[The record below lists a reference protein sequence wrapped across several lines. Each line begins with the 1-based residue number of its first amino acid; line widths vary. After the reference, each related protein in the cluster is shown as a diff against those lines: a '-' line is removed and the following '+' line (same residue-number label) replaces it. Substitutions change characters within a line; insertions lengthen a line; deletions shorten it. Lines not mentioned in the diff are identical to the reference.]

1 MAYLALYRKYRPLT
15 FDDVKG
21 QEVVVSALKNE
32 VKTGR
37 VGHAYMLCGSRGIG
51 KTTLAKI
58 LARAVNCEHP
68 VDGNPCNEC
77 AACKQ
82 INAGSSMNVVEIDA
96 ASNNRVDDV
105 RELIDG
111 VRYSP
116 TNAKYKVYII
126 DEVHMLSPGA
136 FNALL
141 KTLEEPPSY
150 VIFIL
155 ATTDVQKVPVTIL
168 SRCQRYDLKRIP
180 VPVIVE
186 RLKEIG
192 EKENIKAEEK
202 ALSYIARAADGGM
215 RDAVSIFDKCSSF
228 ISEGDV
234 LTYDKTLEILGNVDV
249 SVFSGMFESLR
260 ARKINECIKVLDE
273 ISDSGASIVQFITD
287 FTWYLRNM
295 LLVQLSEN
303 PADAP
308 VDMTSENIAL
318 LKQQA
323 DEIGN
328 KTLMRYIEVLSGLK
342 NELRNSTDKRVII
355 ELALIKLIE
364 PTSESTDAAVLQRLE
379 QLESELN
386 QQERVLNGMNV
397 DAILSKVNQAVSS
410 GAIVQ
415 GNETDAAQR
424 KEALENK
431 KKELLDAM
439 PEDIKEIASRW
450 NEVCSLIKDGMSYA
464 TFSNREKVGVSY
476 SDNEIRLLFY
486 CHMDYTQFYS
496 PDFEFQKTIEEA
508 IEKLIGK
515 HVKVTGVDRS
525 GEGKAKEIDIRSIL
539 PENVLSLPI
548 VEVNK

>member
-77 AACKQ
+77 ATCKQ

-180 VPVIVE
+180 VPVIVG

-287 FTWYLRNM
+287 FIWYLRNM
-295 LLVQLSEN
+295 LLVQLSED

-410 GAIVQ
+410 GAVVQ
-415 GNETDAAQR
+415 GGATDAAQR

-450 NEVCSLIKDGMSYA
+450 NEVCSLIEDDMSRT

-486 CHMDYTQFYS
+486 SHMDYTQFYS

-515 HVKVTGVDRS
+515 HVKVTGVDHS

>member
-192 EKENIKAEEK
+192 ERENIKAEEK

-379 QLESELN
+379 LLESELN

-410 GAIVQ
+410 GAVIQ
-415 GNETDAAQR
+415 GNAADAAQR

-496 PDFEFQKTIEEA
+496 PDFDFQKTIEEA

-548 VEVNK
+548 VEGNK

>member
-410 GAIVQ
+410 GAVVQ
-415 GNETDAAQR
+415 GNEADAAQR

-496 PDFEFQKTIEEA
+496 PDFDFQKTIEEA

-539 PENVLSLPI
+539 PENVLNLPI

>member
-295 LLVQLSEN
+295 LLVQLSED

-415 GNETDAAQR
+415 GSATDAAQR

-450 NEVCSLIKDGMSYA
+450 NEVCSLIEDGMSYA

-486 CHMDYTQFYS
+486 SHMDYTQFYS

-515 HVKVTGVDRS
+515 HVKVTGVDHS
-525 GEGKAKEIDIRSIL
+525 GDGKAKEIDIRSIL

>member
-192 EKENIKAEEK
+192 ERENIKAEEK

-410 GAIVQ
+410 GAVVQ
-415 GNETDAAQR
+415 GSATDAAQR

-450 NEVCSLIKDGMSYA
+450 NEVCSLIKDGMSRA

-486 CHMDYTQFYS
+486 RHMDYTQFYA
-496 PDFEFQKTIEEA
+496 PYFEFQKTIEEA

>member
-1 MAYLALYRKYRPLT
+1 
-15 FDDVKG
+15 
-21 QEVVVSALKNE
+21 
-32 VKTGR
+32 
-37 VGHAYMLCGSRGIG
+37 
-51 KTTLAKI
+51 
-58 LARAVNCEHP
+58 
-68 VDGNPCNEC
+68 
-77 AACKQ
+77 
-82 INAGSSMNVVEIDA
+82 
-96 ASNNRVDDV
+96 
-105 RELIDG
+105 
-111 VRYSP
+111 
-116 TNAKYKVYII
+116 
-126 DEVHMLSPGA
+126 
-136 FNALL
+136 
-141 KTLEEPPSY
+141 
-150 VIFIL
+150 
-155 ATTDVQKVPVTIL
+155 
-168 SRCQRYDLKRIP
+168 
-180 VPVIVE
+180 
-186 RLKEIG
+186 
-192 EKENIKAEEK
+192 
-202 ALSYIARAADGGM
+202 
-215 RDAVSIFDKCSSF
+215 
-228 ISEGDV
+228 
-234 LTYDKTLEILGNVDV
+234 
-249 SVFSGMFESLR
+249 
-260 ARKINECIKVLDE
+260 
-273 ISDSGASIVQFITD
+273 
-287 FTWYLRNM
+287 
-295 LLVQLSEN
+295 
-303 PADAP
+303 
-308 VDMTSENIAL
+308 
-318 LKQQA
+318 
-323 DEIGN
+323 
-328 KTLMRYIEVLSGLK
+328 VLSGLK

-410 GAIVQ
+410 GAVVQ
-415 GNETDAAQR
+415 GNEADTAQR

-450 NEVCSLIKDGMSYA
+450 NEVCSLIKDGMSRA

>member
-77 AACKQ
+77 TACKQ

-295 LLVQLSEN
+295 LLVQLSED

-410 GAIVQ
+410 GAVVQ
-415 GNETDAAQR
+415 GGATDAAQR

-450 NEVCSLIKDGMSYA
+450 NEVCSLIEDDMSRT

-486 CHMDYTQFYS
+486 SHMDYTQFYS
-496 PDFEFQKTIEEA
+496 PDFDFQKTIEEA

-515 HVKVTGVDRS
+515 HVKVTGVDHS

>member
-192 EKENIKAEEK
+192 EKENIKAEE
-202 ALSYIARAADGGM
+202 
-215 RDAVSIFDKCSSF
+215 IF
-228 ISEGDV
+228 
-234 LTYDKTLEILGNVDV
+234 L
-249 SVFSGMFESLR
+249 
-260 ARKINECIKVLDE
+260 
-273 ISDSGASIVQFITD
+273 
-287 FTWYLRNM
+287 
-295 LLVQLSEN
+295 
-303 PADAP
+303 
-308 VDMTSENIAL
+308 
-318 LKQQA
+318 
-323 DEIGN
+323 
-328 KTLMRYIEVLSGLK
+328 
-342 NELRNSTDKRVII
+342 
-355 ELALIKLIE
+355 
-364 PTSESTDAAVLQRLE
+364 
-379 QLESELN
+379 
-386 QQERVLNGMNV
+386 
-397 DAILSKVNQAVSS
+397 
-410 GAIVQ
+410 
-415 GNETDAAQR
+415 
-424 KEALENK
+424 
-431 KKELLDAM
+431 
-439 PEDIKEIASRW
+439 
-450 NEVCSLIKDGMSYA
+450 
-464 TFSNREKVGVSY
+464 
-476 SDNEIRLLFY
+476 
-486 CHMDYTQFYS
+486 
-496 PDFEFQKTIEEA
+496 
-508 IEKLIGK
+508 
-515 HVKVTGVDRS
+515 
-525 GEGKAKEIDIRSIL
+525 
-539 PENVLSLPI
+539 
-548 VEVNK
+548 

>member
-410 GAIVQ
+410 GAVVQ
-415 GNETDAAQR
+415 GNEADTAQR

>member
-192 EKENIKAEEK
+192 ERENIKAEEK

-415 GNETDAAQR
+415 GNEAEASQR

-450 NEVCSLIKDGMSYA
+450 NEVCSLIEDDMSRT

-515 HVKVTGVDRS
+515 HVKVTGVDHS
-525 GEGKAKEIDIRSIL
+525 GGGKAKEIDIRSIL